1 MCSYITQQCYHT
13 EKGPVVRIVSHF
25 LSFWYFDYWYEI
37 YIYNFFSCIKLMYR
51 GHCLRDNMPQHVI
64 ILSRLP
70 LLLPENCLI
79 ITMLH
84 LPFYP
89 QLANLAKLRS
99 VNTYKNVKLT
109 CERVRT
115 CWFVQVYGDVLVCMA
130 SSSSVLLFSRE
141 AN

>member
-1 MCSYITQQCYHT
+1 MHQVNVQRSLLERQYATACNYFIKIAITVT
-13 EKGPVVRIVSHF
+13 RE
-25 LSFWYFDYWYEI
+25 LS
-37 YIYNFFSCIKLMYR
+37 
-51 GHCLRDNMPQHVI
+51 
-64 ILSRLP
+64 
-70 LLLPENCLI
+70 LI